1 MQHAERRGLPGGPNE
16 IFSYTTGVFSTEGF
30 RMDSPDVN
38 NYQNI
43 IPSGSITMKERDGSP
58 LRKGPIHGVDNLG
71 NAQVMYPGFDYQ
83 FPGTEVTETLMA
95 KMGGALLDKT
105 IKCGNCGWE
114 WKAADGGSDIMDC
127 HKCGGKGLVKAQVGT
142 EVKYGTPE
150 YREAYNKGEVI
161 TDEGVRSPIL
171 LDEVVVQGKKRKK
184 GFWEQSRDKYLKDHQ
199 DDGLFEAIGSVVT
212 YPLSVPQH
220 ALTYGTTGKVQD
232 PSQAWGHNTNERW
245 FDSAGA
251 FGRNFDDTLL
261 NIVADPTNLVGAGIV
276 TKGKGVINA
285 LTKGKALSK
294 GIVSYGDD
302 LIQASKIAGKP
313 KLPTYNNA
321 YRWQADVVPE
331 SLVNSGKS
339 LTAEQQALTGSWY
352 THDPN
357 QLPFYMRTRPGSG
370 NVNVSRLSDTKIA
383 DLERNM
389 SDAARGMSGR
399 AESVAASNT
408 SLPGELILPKSL
420 KDKVKQFK
428 FDVNPS
434 EYPLPSAQQEL
445 LKDPSFIGSPYHR
458 SMLQENTSNIINP
471 ILEAQYQPI
480 MGIPRKYFPYAEG
493 GEPPIAQKGGED
505 KPSLGAGKFYTTTG
519 KIVDWGTPEYE
530 TAYNR
535 GEVLSDKGV
544 PSEVTMQGGTLDE
557 VVIKNNYKRG
567 FLEKY
572 RDKIVEENKDAGL
585 LGAIIGTPL
594 SAITSLPQL
603 AATYAITGKVERPS
617 EAMDIQNPYGAMAVD
632 AIADPSNWIGA
643 GELTALGRLTKEQAL
658 AKLAKMPTS
667 IAPELRKGL
676 RTQGLSFKDIKMD
689 YEKINPKLKD
699 IGSEMDYDSYL
710 NENFLN
716 SDVLYSGTNNY
727 QDILEKGFDYDKI
740 NRYNRGYGINAS
752 PNKTVAGSYGDN
764 TLTILQEKSSNIHD
778 LLPGVEGSLNL
789 NDEQVKYLYNKFG
802 LEGKV
807 PYEDYYKEVKNKG
820 VHRLVD
826 NMKLK
831 GFSSKDIIQSFKD
844 MNIDATK
851 GAVSGGGDVTVLTN
865 PEKFNILG
873 DSQDLERFKNYIN
886 NSKKGIV
893 PSDPLKPLGDSALNN
908 KERIVHTLDD
918 LQITPQDEI
927 QDLHNN
933 LLNRFNTEEGKRRLG
948 LLGIDNT
955 KLKPADLSF
964 KNTGSSYYPSDNT
977 MDIDLQ
983 EAIDLGMDPSTIY
996 AHETGHWLG
1005 KQYGDQSSTLM
1016 PQKFYE
1022 TPIDK
1027 EFRGS
1032 YPENFANELLAKNP
1046 NADFGKISKETSAAY
1061 MLNQQDEAFPFL
1073 REMRQNMI
1081 NKGYINDEYDN
1092 ISEATINKFIKENP
1106 DDRISSFT
1114 EPNSKQSQAIYQQ
1127 FKNLPA
1133 IIPGAIGLGALQ
1145 QQAEG
1150 GEPIVQTAATS
1161 PAEPNPVTQ
1170 YVVKKGDTLGKIAA
1184 ANNTSVASIMKNNE
1198 SIADA
1203 NVISINQ
1210 KINLATQSVDAPGE
1224 QVYRDWDTIRNKKDQ
1239 INKLSDEQKIIR
1251 YYNDKPEEKYLIVDK
1266 KNAVMKLY
1274 TGGNFTKSFEVG
1286 IGQNTGDAQTVTK
1299 VKDGK
1304 TDWTAGNKSTGAG
1317 IYTISNIDPASKE
1330 YYNLPA
1336 FNLKNE
1342 NGIEVATTIHG
1353 TPLSRRSKFS
1363 NGTVVD
1369 NRMSNGCINGK
1380 CEDLKD
1386 LYNELDVDAKVY
1398 VLPEDTGNNFQI
1410 IDGKP
1415 ALRVSAQNRQKYNS
1429 YVDQAGTK
1437 QKGQGANQTTNTLVY
1452 KPIKAYID
1460 EVKFKDNVFQWNDF
1474 NDEKEY
1480 TNTTKPFIAA
1490 LTTGKKDVMKAAKI
1504 SSDVYNELAKMSFGI
1519 YGTESN
1525 FGDTHSAIG
1534 NVARATNKVLDAKS
1548 SSSPDYKAKATT
1560 YGADED
1566 YRSVGLTQLRWNY
1579 LNKDEKNALKEVGIT
1594 SNKDFLDPKKA
1605 AVGTVTVLGVRYN
1618 QQLND
1623 KQKQDIW
1630 KYLPTKWNNRANY
1643 SDRVKSNSSYLSFKQ
1658 LDKKE
1663 IGGESK
1669 PGPLMQAYNTM
1680 AMQKKMGGAITNKKQ
1695 FGGQLNSGN
1704 ITMYKDYIKG
1714 NIGNEIEAI
1723 KNYDK
1728 LNRIYYSKAKELGMT
1743 AANYVMTYV
1752 VGNS

>member
-1 MQHAERRGLPGGPNE
+1 MQHTERRGLPGGPNE
-16 IFSYTTGVFSTEGF
+16 MFTYTTGVFSTEGF

-105 IKCGNCGWE
+105 IKCGNCGWQ
-114 WKAADGGSDIMDC
+114 WKAADGGSDVMDC
-127 HKCGGKGLVKAQVGT
+127 HKCGGKGVVKAQVGIET
-142 EVKYGTPE
+142 KPLGAGKYNT
-150 YREAYNKGEVI
+150 
-161 TDEGVRSPIL
+161 
-171 LDEVVVQGKKRKK
+171 
-184 GFWEQSRDKYLKDHQ
+184 
-199 DDGLFEAIGSVVT
+199 
-212 YPLSVPQH
+212 
-220 ALTYGTTGKVQD
+220 TTGKV
-232 PSQAWGHNTNERW
+232 
-245 FDSAGA
+245 
-251 FGRNFDDTLL
+251 
-261 NIVADPTNLVGAGIV
+261 
-276 TKGKGVINA
+276 
-285 LTKGKALSK
+285 
-294 GIVSYGDD
+294 
-302 LIQASKIAGKP
+302 
-313 KLPTYNNA
+313 
-321 YRWQADVVPE
+321 
-331 SLVNSGKS
+331 
-339 LTAEQQALTGSWY
+339 
-352 THDPN
+352 
-357 QLPFYMRTRPGSG
+357 
-370 NVNVSRLSDTKIA
+370 
-383 DLERNM
+383 
-389 SDAARGMSGR
+389 
-399 AESVAASNT
+399 
-408 SLPGELILPKSL
+408 
-420 KDKVKQFK
+420 
-428 FDVNPS
+428 
-434 EYPLPSAQQEL
+434 
-445 LKDPSFIGSPYHR
+445 
-458 SMLQENTSNIINP
+458 
-471 ILEAQYQPI
+471 
-480 MGIPRKYFPYAEG
+480 
-493 GEPPIAQKGGED
+493 
-505 KPSLGAGKFYTTTG
+505 
-519 KIVDWGTPEYE
+519 VDWGTPEYE

-572 RDKIVEENKDAGL
+572 RDKILEENKDAGV
-585 LGAIIGTPL
+585 LGAIIGTPI

-632 AIADPSNWIGA
+632 AIADPSNWIGV
-643 GELTALGRLTKEQAL
+643 GELTAAGRLTKAEAL

-667 IAPELRKGL
+667 IAPELREGL
-676 RTQGLSFKDIKMD
+676 RTQGLSFKDLKID

-710 NENFLN
+710 NKNFLN

-752 PNKTVAGSYGDN
+752 PNKTVASSYGDD
-764 TLTILQEKSSNIHD
+764 TLTLLQQKSSNIHD

-789 NDEQVKYLYNKFG
+789 NDDQVKYLYNKFG

-820 VHRLVD
+820 VSRLVD
-826 NMKLK
+826 SMKLK

-873 DSQDLERFKNYIN
+873 DNQDLERFKNYI
-886 NSKKGIV
+886 
-893 PSDPLKPLGDSALNN
+893 NN

-918 LQITPQDEI
+918 LEITPQDEI

-948 LLGIDNT
+948 LLGIDNS

-964 KNTGSSYYPSDNT
+964 KSTGSGYYPADNT
-977 MDIDLQ
+977 MDIDLE
-983 EAIDLGMDPSTIY
+983 EATKLGIDPSTIY
-996 AHETGHWLG
+996 AHETGHWLA
-1005 KQYGDQSSTLM
+1005 KQYADPSSTSM

-1027 EFRGS
+1027 EFMGS
-1032 YPENFANELLAKNP
+1032 YPENFADELLAKNP
-1046 NADFGKISKETSAAY
+1046 NVDFNKVSKESSAAY
-1061 MLNQQDEAFPFL
+1061 MLNQEAEAFPFL
-1073 REMRQNMI
+1073 REMRQNML

-1092 ISEATINKFIKENP
+1092 ISQETINKFIKENP

-1114 EPNSKQSQAIYQQ
+1114 EPNSKQSQTIYEL

-1133 IIPGAIGLGALQ
+1133 VVPAAIGLGALQ

-1150 GEPIVQTAATS
+1150 GEPIVQTETVS
-1161 PAEPNPVTQ
+1161 PIESNPVTQ
-1170 YVVKKGDTLGKIAA
+1170 YVVKKGDTLSKIAA
-1184 ANNTSVASIMKNNE
+1184 ANNTSVRSIMKNNE
-1198 SIADA
+1198 GIVDP

-1210 KINLATQSVDAPGE
+1210 KINLATQSADAPGE

-1266 KNAVMKLY
+1266 KNAIMKLY

-1286 IGQNTGDAQTVTK
+1286 IGQNAGDAQTVTK

-1353 TPLSRRSKFS
+1353 TPLSRRKKFS

-1429 YVDQAGTK
+1429 YVDQSGTK

-1452 KPIKAYID
+1452 KPIKASLD
-1460 EVKFKDNVFQWNDF
+1460 EVKFKENVFQWNDF

-1480 TNTTKPFIAA
+1480 VNTTKPFIAA

-1525 FGDTHSAIG
+1525 FGDTHSTIG

-1630 KYLPTKWNNRANY
+1630 KYLPAKWNNRANY

-1663 IGGESK
+1663 MGGESK
-1669 PGPLMQAYNTM
+1669 LGPLMQAYNTM
-1680 AMQKKMGGAITNKKQ
+1680 QKKTEVTIANKKQ

-1714 NIGNEIEAI
+1714 NIGNEIEAV

>member
-1 MQHAERRGLPGGPNE
+1 MNRETQHTERRGLPGGPNE
-16 IFSYTTGVFSTEGF
+16 MFSYTTGVFSTEGF

-71 NAQVMYPGFDYQ
+71 NQQVMYPGYNYQ

-114 WKAADGGSDIMDC
+114 WKAADGGSDLYNC
-127 HKCGGKGLVKAQVGT
+127 HKCKGGKGIVKAQFGT
-142 EVKYGTPE
+142 E
-150 YREAYNKGEVI
+150 
-161 TDEGVRSPIL
+161 
-171 LDEVVVQGKKRKK
+171 
-184 GFWEQSRDKYLKDHQ
+184 
-199 DDGLFEAIGSVVT
+199 
-212 YPLSVPQH
+212 
-220 ALTYGTTGKVQD
+220 
-232 PSQAWGHNTNERW
+232 
-245 FDSAGA
+245 
-251 FGRNFDDTLL
+251 
-261 NIVADPTNLVGAGIV
+261 
-276 TKGKGVINA
+276 TK
-285 LTKGKALSK
+285 
-294 GIVSYGDD
+294 
-302 LIQASKIAGKP
+302 
-313 KLPTYNNA
+313 
-321 YRWQADVVPE
+321 
-331 SLVNSGKS
+331 
-339 LTAEQQALTGSWY
+339 
-352 THDPN
+352 
-357 QLPFYMRTRPGSG
+357 
-370 NVNVSRLSDTKIA
+370 
-383 DLERNM
+383 
-389 SDAARGMSGR
+389 
-399 AESVAASNT
+399 
-408 SLPGELILPKSL
+408 
-420 KDKVKQFK
+420 
-428 FDVNPS
+428 
-434 EYPLPSAQQEL
+434 
-445 LKDPSFIGSPYHR
+445 
-458 SMLQENTSNIINP
+458 
-471 ILEAQYQPI
+471 
-480 MGIPRKYFPYAEG
+480 
-493 GEPPIAQKGGED
+493 
-505 KPSLGAGKFYTTTG
+505 SLGAGKYNTTTG
-519 KIVDWGTPEYE
+519 KVVDWGTPEYE

-544 PSEVTMQGGTLDE
+544 PSEVTMQGGTLPE
-557 VVIKNNYKRG
+557 LVLQNNYKRG

-585 LGAIIGTPL
+585 LGAIIGTPI

-603 AATYAITGKVERPS
+603 AATYGITGKMQRPS

-632 AIADPSNWIGA
+632 AFLDPANAIGV

-658 AKLAKMPTS
+658 AKLAKIPTS
-667 IAPELRKGL
+667 IAPELREGL

-699 IGSEMDYDSYL
+699 IGTEVDYDSYL

-789 NDEQVKYLYNKFG
+789 NDDQVKYLYNKFG

-886 NSKKGIV
+886 N
-893 PSDPLKPLGDSALNN
+893 N

-918 LQITPQDEI
+918 LKITPQDEI
-927 QDLHNN
+927 QDLNDN
-933 LLNRFNTEEGKRRLG
+933 LLNRFNSEEGRRRLG
-948 LLGIDNT
+948 LLGIDNS
-955 KLKPADLSF
+955 KLNPPELSF
-964 KNTGSSYYPSDNT
+964 KSTGSGYYPSTNT
-977 MDIDLQ
+977 MDIDLE
-983 EAIDLGMDPSTIY
+983 EAAKLGMDPLTVY
-996 AHETGHWLG
+996 QHETGHWLT
-1005 KQYGDQSSTLM
+1005 KQYGDQSPTLM
-1016 PQKFYE
+1016 RQKFYE
-1022 TPIDK
+1022 SPIDK
-1027 EFRGS
+1027 EFRSS
-1032 YPENFANELLAKNP
+1032 YPENFADDLLAKNP
-1046 NADFGKISKETSAAY
+1046 NPDFNKVSKETSAAY
-1061 MLNQQDEAFPFL
+1061 MLNIKDEPFPFL
-1073 REMRQNMI
+1073 REMRQNML

-1092 ISEATINKFIKENP
+1092 ISQETINKFIKENP

-1114 EPNSKQSQAIYQQ
+1114 EPNSKQSQTIYEL

-1161 PAEPNPVTQ
+1161 PTESNPVTQ
-1170 YVVKKGDTLGKIAA
+1170 YVVKKGDTLSKIAA
-1184 ANNTSVASIMKNNE
+1184 ANNTSVSSIMKNNE

-1210 KINLATQSVDAPGE
+1210 KINLATQSPDAPGE
-1224 QVYRDWDTIRNKKDQ
+1224 QVYRDWDIIRNKKDQ

-1286 IGQNTGDAQTVTK
+1286 IGQNAGDAQTVTN

-1304 TDWTAGNKSTGAG
+1304 TDWSAGNKSTGAG
-1317 IYTISNIDPASKE
+1317 IYTISNINPASKD

-1353 TPLSRRSKFS
+1353 TPLSRRIKFS

-1398 VLPEDTGNNFQI
+1398 ILPEDVGNNFQI

-1415 ALRVSAQNRQKYNS
+1415 ALRVSSQNRQKYNS
-1429 YVDQAGTK
+1429 YVDQTGTT

-1452 KPIKAYID
+1452 KPIKASIN
-1460 EVKFKDNVFQWNDF
+1460 EKKFKEDVFQWNDF

-1480 TNTTKPFIAA
+1480 ISTTKPFIAA
-1490 LTTGKKDVMKAAKI
+1490 LTTNKKDVMKAAKI

-1525 FGDTHSAIG
+1525 FGDTHSAVG
-1534 NVARATNKVLDAKS
+1534 NIARATNKVLDPKS
-1548 SSSPDYKAKATT
+1548 SSSPDYKSKATT
-1560 YGADED
+1560 YGADEES
-1566 YRSVGLTQLRWNY
+1566 RSVGLTQLRWNY

-1605 AVGTVTVLGVRYN
+1605 AIGTVTVLGVRYN

-1623 KQKQDIW
+1623 KQKQDVW
-1630 KYLPTKWNNRANY
+1630 KYLPTKWNNRSNY
-1643 SDRVKSNSSYLSFKQ
+1643 SARVKSNSSYLSFKQ

-1680 AMQKKMGGAITNKKQ
+1680 AMQKKMGGAIDYKQGGGQNKYSEQVGNIVVTTKKVDTSDGPRYYQGKSPNYNFSRELVDAKRTNDSIPKINLDPYIIESLNKKE

-1714 NIGNEIEAI
+1714 NIGNEEQAV